1 MLAKLSEDE
10 VLVEFFLADRGK
22 YSIIENK
29 AIFQG
34 YYVTYQ
40 AIMIKQIAIRR
51 PLVRR
56 PKVK

>member
-22 YSIIENK
+22 YSIENE

-51 PLVRR
+51 PLLRR